1 MGLWPLDQNSARK
14 KAIARIFLM
23 FSLTSRVGLLRQ
35 NRKCRLLFKQTMRL
49 QLVIRRPRIAR
60 YLQAMFIETN
70 LLENWINL
78 NLNSVS
84 PFILSKIR
92 SLLVVVKKTA
102 KKSRKLQEGKCGAW
116 NMQKCC
122 FCNNCFVWFLTSLIS
137 HFLPQSREG
146 FLKTGVRPQSFPNE
160 SLLCK
165 VEVGNDEYNDVTK
178 GWIYE
183 RAYREHYARFRQV

>member
-1 MGLWPLDQNSARK
+1 M
-14 KAIARIFLM
+14 
-23 FSLTSRVGLLRQ
+23 
-35 NRKCRLLFKQTMRL
+35 
-49 QLVIRRPRIAR
+49 
-60 YLQAMFIETN
+60 
-70 LLENWINL
+70 
-78 NLNSVS
+78 
-84 PFILSKIR
+84 
-92 SLLVVVKKTA
+92 VVRKTA
-102 KKSRKLQEGKCGAW
+102 KKSSKLQEGKCGAC
-116 NMQKCC
+116 NVQKCC

-137 HFLPQSREG
+137 HFLPQSSEG